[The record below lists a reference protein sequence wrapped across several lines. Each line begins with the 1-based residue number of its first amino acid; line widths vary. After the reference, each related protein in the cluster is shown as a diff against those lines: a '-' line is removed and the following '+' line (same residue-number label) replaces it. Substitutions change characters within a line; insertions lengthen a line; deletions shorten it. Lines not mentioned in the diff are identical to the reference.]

1 MSIMEEGKRTRRR
14 YTPEYKAEAVK
25 LVRQSGKTV
34 HAVARDLGLIPTVL
48 RRWVRQAEIDSGSG
62 PSGALTTQEREEL
75 AKLRRENQTLRM
87 ERDFL
92 KKTAAWFAKESK

>member
-25 LVRQSGKTV
+25 LARQSGKTV

-62 PSGALTTQEREEL
+62 PPGALTTQEREEL